1 MDQQFIELFNSIDLQ
16 QKSNFLLKIIGKDI
30 SIKNYF
36 VEQFEQNAEDVRL
49 NPIKYNIEELIHEI
63 EVQANEFAEVLS
75 QLDFEETDW
84 ERWTSSDVYVP
95 DYEIAQEV
103 AQDEA
108 EEVFVES
115 RETLEYEIKHGT
127 LTSIVKEFIVI
138 VHAASQAEINDPY
151 CNLSDPANEYFIDEA
166 IEVVKKHSDEI
177 LRKNYHLSDHES
189 SLELIFAFN
198 SLHYASQPLFLKS
211 VSVLL
216 YSIIRNQ
223 EHAEY
228 VWMLK
233 GKYNTKL
240 QLLPKL
246 NEHICTLLNNKEL
259 WLNELESCF
268 LEEYNTSVKLMDYY
282 FKHDIKT
289 FNKKTLLLAD
299 RFKSNVTDYLI
310 DKIEKET
317 TLHIKLLKEKVEYGD
332 NSQYFNELKKYLNQ
346 HDLKAFIASIGSKQ
360 IKADLYCCEK
370 MYDEL
375 EELIKGV
382 LKQKDTLYS
391 YLEFDKAVKGL
402 YTNKPDVA
410 WELTQEEISKQMQ
423 NNRGR
428 GTYAYIAKLLK
439 QSGQIPGKAKMVNDE
454 IIKLFNHQPRLPAL
468 KDEFKKAGIV

>member
-30 SIKNYF
+30 SIKNCF
-36 VEQFEQNAEDVRL
+36 VEQFKQHAEDARL
-49 NPIKYNIEELIHEI
+49 SPKIYNIEELIQEI
-63 EVQANEFAEVLS
+63 DIEANEFAEVLS

-84 ERWTSSDVYVP
+84 HRWTPCDEYVP
-95 DYEIAQEV
+95 DYEIAQKV

-108 EEVFVES
+108 EEIFSEA
-115 RETLEYEIKHGT
+115 RETLEYEIKYGT
-127 LTSIVKEFIVI
+127 LCCIVKEFIVI

-166 IEVVKKHSDEI
+166 IEVIKKHSDEI
-177 LRKNYHLSDHES
+177 LRKNYHLSDYES

-198 SLHYASQPLFLKS
+198 SLHYASLPLLLES

-240 QLLPKL
+240 QLVPKL
-246 NEHICTLLNNKEL
+246 NEHICSLLNNREL
-259 WLNELESCF
+259 WINELELCF
-268 LEEYNTSVKLMDYY
+268 LEEYNTSLKLMDYY

-299 RFKSNVTDYLI
+299 RFKSSVTGYLI

-317 TLHIKLLKEKVEYGD
+317 TLHIKLLKEKVEAGD
-332 NSQYFNELKKYLNQ
+332 NRRYFNELKKYLKA
-346 HDLKAFIASIGSKQ
+346 HDLKAFIALIGSKQ
-360 IKADLYCCEK
+360 IQADLYICEK

-375 EELIKGV
+375 EKLIKGE

-391 YLEFDKAVKGL
+391 SLEFDKAVKGL

-410 WELTQEEISKQMQ
+410 WELTQKEISKQMK

-439 QSGQIPGKAKMVNDE
+439 QSGQILGKAKMVNDE

-468 KDEFKKAGIV
+468 KDEFKKTGIV